1 MGWLVET
8 GLGREGMLGGGKR
21 KNTLLKVS
29 MYNPEFMM
37 MMMMI
42 SSFQ

>member
-1 MGWLVET
+1 MASGDGT
-8 GLGREGMLGGGKR
+8 GEGRDGGGGKR